1 VFKEVE
7 SVCSALADKIKA
19 TINNDHSLSLS
30 AIVLLR
36 PKTIPKTTSGKIAR
50 SWCRK
55 AYLNKKLDAVY
66 SKSFSVSIDPSSD
79 ESNYIDP
86 SSMQGGKVDVQTL
99 NKAAII
105 RLLSQDVS
113 RITGAPVSSIQKNV
127 SIVSFMDSISMSQFK
142 GLLEAQ
148 YGTKL
153 SDEYLFRED
162 VNLNKLSDVVRL
174 GFAADDQG
182 SEHPSPSGAGSGGGV
197 SGALGC
203 PPGVCCTIL

>member
-1 VFKEVE
+1 V
-7 SVCSALADKIKA
+7 
-19 TINNDHSLSLS
+19 NHDHSLSLS
-30 AIVLLR
+30 SIVLLR

-55 AYLNKKLDAVY
+55 AYLSKKLDVVY
-66 SKSFSVSIDPSSD
+66 SKAFSVNLEQVPDEPSNIEPTST
-79 ESNYIDP
+79 SN
-86 SSMQGGKVDVQTL
+86 GKVDVQNL

-105 RLLSQDVS
+105 KLLSQDIS
-113 RITGAPVSSIQKNV
+113 RITGASLSSIKKNE
-127 SIVSFMDSISMSQFK
+127 SMVSFMDSISMSQFK

-148 YGTKL
+148 YGTQI

-162 VNLNKLSDVVRL
+162 VTLNKLSDVVRL

-182 SEHPSPSGAGSGGGV
+182 GDGQTPSSSANSSSGGGV
-197 SGALGC
+197 GGALGC

>member
-1 VFKEVE
+1 M
-7 SVCSALADKIKA
+7 
-19 TINNDHSLSLS
+19 
-30 AIVLLR
+30 LLR

-55 AYLNKKLDAVY
+55 AYLSKKLDVVY
-66 SKSFSVSIDPSSD
+66 SKAFSVSLEQVPD
-79 ESNYIDP
+79 ESSKIGNA
-86 SSMQGGKVDVQTL
+86 STSNGKVDVQNL

-105 RLLSQDVS
+105 RLLSQDIS
-113 RITGAPVSSIQKNV
+113 RISGAPVSSIKKNE
-127 SIVSFMDSISMSQFK
+127 SMVSFMDSISMSQFK

-148 YGTKL
+148 YGTQI

-182 SEHPSPSGAGSGGGV
+182 GGGPSSSANSSSGGVG
-197 SGALGC
+197 GALGC